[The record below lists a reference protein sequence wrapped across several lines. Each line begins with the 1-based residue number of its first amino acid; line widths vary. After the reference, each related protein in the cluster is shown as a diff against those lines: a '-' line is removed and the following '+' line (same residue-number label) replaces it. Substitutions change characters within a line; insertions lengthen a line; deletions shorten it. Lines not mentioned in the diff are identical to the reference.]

1 MQISYTYAVPDPQSV
16 SLTSSSG
23 TTVING
29 SHVTITCTVELG
41 PSVSESDLS
50 LLMVDAQLFVHRNG
64 VTKNLSSTQ
73 IVSGTTL
80 TYATAV
86 NSFGMSDSGNYS
98 CVATTRPSSVYLYG
112 TSELSNQ
119 IQVTTGNCD
128 MR

>member
-1 MQISYTYAVPDPQSV
+1 MYIYAVPDPQSV

-29 SHVTITCTVELG
+29 SHVTITCTVKLG

-50 LLMVDAQLFVHRNG
+50 LLIVDAQLFMRRNG
-64 VTKNLSSTQ
+64 VMRNLSSTHQ
-73 IVSGTTL
+73 AVSGTTL
-80 TYATAV
+80 TYAAVV

-98 CVATTRPSSVYLYG
+98 CVATIRPSSIYLYG